1 MQWLDE
7 FFFWSKCKRPLK
19 FSRQKWNDRIRIVMQ
34 WFDLIN
40 KWNSS
45 YSLSLNKIPFKEE
58 TKILWN
64 QWVKILLLW
73 STDFFKCV
81 IFQKR
86 DFSLSKG
93 ENKNLGEVPFTVY
106 MAINNYYFL
115 AGVKQHIV
123 TVENY
128 DIYIKY
134 TLILCSKN
142 CSSDC
147 KKLFEITNN
156 SFKQ

>member
-1 MQWLDE
+1 MQWFDD
-7 FFFWSKCKRPLK
+7 FFFWSKQTVNV
-19 FSRQKWNDRIRIVMQ
+19 FSSKVKWSYLYIVMQ
-34 WFDLIN
+34 WFDLN
-40 KWNSS
+40 K
-45 YSLSLNKIPFKEE
+45 NKIPFKES
-58 TKILWN
+58 KILLN

-128 DIYIKY
+128 DIFLYNIYWYFVPKFVLAY
-134 TLILCSKN
+134 CEKRKWA
-142 CSSDC
+142 SDC

-156 SFKQ
+156 LFKQ